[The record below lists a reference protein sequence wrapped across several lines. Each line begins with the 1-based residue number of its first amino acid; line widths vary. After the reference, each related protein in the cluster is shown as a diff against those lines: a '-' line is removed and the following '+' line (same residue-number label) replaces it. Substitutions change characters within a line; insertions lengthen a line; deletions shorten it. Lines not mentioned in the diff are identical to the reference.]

1 VTDTAGPDDEVGAPG
16 AGEPDGEGTGN
27 GSAAVADDAA
37 TVEAEGNGEAAD
49 GSESKAE
56 SESAVEA
63 ESESKAEPEPESKAK
78 SEPESKAGEGRAKA
92 DPESKAKPKAEPKA
106 GERKAKAK
114 AEPVDRGPASERGN
128 PWLVEVLL
136 ALEIVALVAFAVSRP
151 ILDSFGRSPETFVAR
166 GADSGMVVRFG
177 LFVALVPPLAVVLL
191 GPPSRALG
199 RRARSLVHLGL
210 IAVAGGFA
218 VWRLGQDVTGWPP
231 EATKLILAGFVL
243 GPALAALRWRVPT
256 SRTFL
261 RFAGAASVIFL
272 VQFLVMSPAS
282 SLVFGD
288 RPAVDD
294 DVAADVSAS
303 LIDDPPNVVVVVF
316 DALPTM
322 SLLDGQGGIDPDIAP
337 NFAAL
342 AGTSTWYRNN
352 SSVAAFTRE
361 AVPAIMTGRYPD
373 PDDDSG
379 SPPPDPENLFTLL
392 GGSYDVYAQEQLT
405 RMCPSDLCPVEQQAG
420 LSTLLGDAVDLWS
433 QGAAAAEGEEAEFNL
448 PGALGEDRYSEAER
462 WVEGQDFGQ
471 GRRPDL
477 HFLHVVLPHDPW
489 QFLPDGS
496 PYEAAAELPIGTFG
510 LGWSWQ
516 GTDVG
521 RQRHLLQLQAADRLL
536 GQILDG
542 LREDGA
548 FDDSMVVVTA
558 DHGHAFLPREPL
570 RALSEANYA
579 SIAWTP
585 LLVKA
590 PGQARAEVDDSNV
603 EVVDVVPTIAEA
615 LGIEIPWE
623 VDGLPVSRVDER
635 DPGEKTYDDS
645 ENNALHREDGEDY
658 ITLDAAAGF
667 EQVLAAD
674 ASTGSGPDAVW
685 QRTAHGAL
693 VHTDVDD
700 LVVGD
705 EADGEVSVQA
715 LSDLG
720 SIEVGDPLPIEVMG
734 HTGLPEGTVV
744 AYALNG
750 TIGGVTEVEQG
761 FERPE
766 QTVHALVPPDL
777 FVDGENELTAYVV
790 EGAPGAATL
799 HELDVRDDG

>member
-1 VTDTAGPDDEVGAPG
+1 MTDTAGPDDDVEARG
-16 AGEPDGEGTGN
+16 AGKREDGN
-27 GSAAVADDAA
+27 GAASAGD
-37 TVEAEGNGEAAD
+37 T
-49 GSESKAE
+49 
-56 SESAVEA
+56 
-63 ESESKAEPEPESKAK
+63 AEPAS
-78 SEPESKAGEGRAKA
+78 
-92 DPESKAKPKAEPKA
+92 DAEPKEN
-106 GERKAKAK
+106 GRKAKAGT
-114 AEPVDRGPASERGN
+114 ADRGPASERGN
-128 PWLVEVLL
+128 PWLVEALL

-166 GADSGMVVRFG
+166 GADSGTVVRFG

-199 RRARSLVHLGL
+199 RRARSWVHVGL
-210 IAVAGGFA
+210 IAIAGGFA
-218 VWRLGQDVTGWPP
+218 VWRLGQDITGWPP
-231 EATKLILAGFVL
+231 EATKLILAGFLL

-288 RPAVDD
+288 RPAVDG

-303 LIDDPPNVVVVVF
+303 LVDDPPNVVVVVF

-322 SLLDGQGGIDPDIAP
+322 SLLDGRGRIDPDIAP

-392 GGSYDVYAQEQLT
+392 GGSYDVYAKEQLT
-405 RMCPSDLCPVEQQAG
+405 RLCPADLCPVEEQAG

-433 QGAAAAEGEEAEFNL
+433 QGAAAAEGERAEFNL
-448 PGALGEDRYSEAER
+448 PGALGEDRYVEAER
-462 WVEGQDFGQ
+462 WIEHQEFGQ

-489 QFLPDGS
+489 QFLPDGRR
-496 PYEAAAELPIGTFG
+496 YEPADELPVGTFG

-516 GTDVG
+516 GTEVG

-570 RALSEANYA
+570 RALSEVNYA

-585 LLVKA
+585 LIVKA
-590 PGQARAEVDDSNV
+590 PGQTRAEVDDSNV
-603 EVVDVVPTIAEA
+603 EVVDVVPTVAEA
-615 LGIEIPWE
+615 LGVEIPWE

-645 ENNALHREDGEDY
+645 ENNALHREEGDDY
-658 ITLDAAAGF
+658 ITLDAEAGF

-674 ASTGSGPDAVW
+674 PSTGSGPDAVW

-693 VHTDVDD
+693 VHQDVAD
-700 LVVGD
+700 LDVGD
-705 EADGEVSVQA
+705 AAGGEVSVEA

-720 SIEVGDPLPIEVMG
+720 SIDVDDPLPIEVLG
-734 HTGLPEGTVV
+734 HTGLPEGTIV

-750 TIGGVTEVEQG
+750 TIGGVTEVVPG

-766 QTVHALVPPDL
+766 QQTVHALVPPDL

-799 HELDVRDDG
+799 HELDVRDGG